1 MFVVQN
7 ISKKYK
13 HHVALAPMSFEA
25 DSGDCVVLCGGN
37 GAGKSTLIDMLSGI
51 SIPSSGTVS
60 FNELSLEKNRKEYLS
75 QISYMPDDFFAQ
87 GHLKVKEFLSFYG
100 SLRKIPANRIDEVLS
115 IVGLLE
121 KKNIK
126 VNQLSKGMRQRL
138 LFGQALLPEAKVIL
152 LDEPTNGLDPYWI
165 NQFVQIMKKLKEQ
178 GTIIIFSTHMM
189 DVAAELGDR
198 IIFLESGKVVKEL
211 ENPHDNVQEFTFK
224 LLTMY
229 REMKGGPNTVS

>member
-1 MFVVQN
+1 M
-7 ISKKYK
+7 
-13 HHVALAPMSFEA
+13 
-25 DSGDCVVLCGGN
+25 
-37 GAGKSTLIDMLSGI
+37 
-51 SIPSSGTVS
+51 
-60 FNELSLEKNRKEYLS
+60 
-75 QISYMPDDFFAQ
+75 
-87 GHLKVKEFLSFYG
+87 
-100 SLRKIPANRIDEVLS
+100 
-115 IVGLLE
+115 
-121 KKNIK
+121 
-126 VNQLSKGMRQRL
+126 
-138 LFGQALLPEAKVIL
+138 IL